1 VIAVGEGWCR
11 MITAVLIARRSYA
24 ARSSWIRLLMSEGAG
39 PPGSSR
45 RLDSSGCD
53 PGAAV
58 AWYPVHLLRGMPR
71 LSGAAQSAVRRGVS
85 RQRRS
90 GGCINAAGRPLCQVY
105 ALTGAVA
112 EVTSGSAPAVC
123 GR

>member
-45 RLDSSGCD
+45 RLDSSDCD

-58 AWYPVHLLRGMPR
+58 AWYPVHLLRGH
-71 LSGAAQSAVRRGVS
+71 AAAVRGRSIGGSARRVQATAVRRMY
-85 RQRRS
+85 QR
-90 GGCINAAGRPLCQVY
+90 GRPALCQVY